1 MLQTYYIEKHGV
13 HNYSKEYLYG
23 IEIFPR
29 YFLSYKLPQYD
40 PITIHIRPSV
50 SQKN

>member
-1 MLQTYYIEKHGV
+1 MLQTYYIEKHSV

-29 YFLSYKLPQYD
+29 VFSELQAP
-40 PITIHIRPSV
+40 TV
-50 SQKN
+50 